1 MPPSRVPC
9 FRARPAAGHRT
20 RYSWEPTL
28 VLSRAGWP
36 TVPIGM
42 SDVMTEYQASEKARA
57 INAMVD
63 DWRAGLL
70 SEIPDLLLSMKE
82 VKRDRRPANLRL
94 GRPPSIKGTCGYL
107 IERYLAS
114 PEYLNDLAENT
125 RRSYRPDIDLIRDWC
140 GDLSVAS
147 ITAKDCKGLY
157 NTLRGKAPS
166 RAAKVVVIGRL
177 LWAWGEG
184 ENLATGNP
192 WRKVVAKRPRRQ
204 IPTIWTPET
213 VAHFVAVADR
223 MDQHGVGTAVLLNSW
238 MGQRKADVLLW
249 DRRMYR
255 NGTLSVR
262 QQKTSA
268 MVDLPL
274 GIVPLLVARLRAD
287 DARAAARG
295 IYSTY
300 LIYDPIT
307 GKPYTDN
314 SMRDAFNL
322 VRAAAVTGLPATDDL
337 PALPGLPEIADLD
350 MMRLRHTAVTQLLDA
365 GCTLQQVRAIS
376 GHSLASITQIMELY
390 GIVTRKQ
397 AADAFRMRM
406 TAEGMEGADE

>member
-1 MPPSRVPC
+1 MPPNRVPC

-20 RYSWEPTL
+20 RYSWEPTAQL
-28 VLSRAGWP
+28 VRAGWP

-42 SDVMTEYQASEKARA
+42 SDVMTEYQACEKARA

-63 DWRAGLL
+63 DWRAGRLT
-70 SEIPDLLLSMKE
+70 EIPDLLLAMKE
-82 VKRDRRPANLRL
+82 VKRDRRPKALRL
-94 GRPPSIKGTCGYL
+94 GRPPAIKGTCGHL
-107 IERYLAS
+107 IECYLAS
-114 PEYLNDLAENT
+114 PEFTQDLADNT

-140 GDLSVAS
+140 ADLSVSS
-147 ITAKDCKGLY
+147 ITPRDCKGLY
-157 NTLRGKAPS
+157 NTLRTRAPT

-184 ENLATGNP
+184 ENLTTGNP

-204 IPTIWTPET
+204 IPAIWTPAT

-223 MDQHGVGTAVLLNSW
+223 MGEHGVGTAVLLNSW

-262 QQKTSA
+262 QQKTGA
-268 MVDLPL
+268 LVDLPL
-274 GIVPLLVARLRAD
+274 GIVPALVARLRAD
-287 DARAAARG
+287 DARAQSRG
-295 IYSTY
+295 IYSTS
-300 LIYDPIT
+300 LIYDPET
-307 GKPYTDN
+307 GKPYTDA
-314 SMRDAFNL
+314 SMRDAFNA
-322 VRAAAVTGLPATDDL
+322 VRAVAVTGMPATDDL
-337 PALPGLPEIADLD
+337 PALAGMAEIADLD

-365 GCTLQQVRAIS
+365 GCTLQQVRSIS

-397 AADAFRMRM
+397 ATDAFRMRLA
-406 TAEGMEGADE
+406 AEGMDDSEE